1 MLLYSHSVNIHCSE
15 SITKWLS
22 AICFRGNSY
31 RRTEWGMISI
41 ILRIHNGNIKERRCR
56 LILWP
61 PMMPLFAK
69 EFWPH
74 WPVNKC
80 VWSYC
85 TMTQDKSAFSS
96 RQTALKGQSIQN
108 DNSVNIFSP
117 SYRSKP
123 VWISFFH
130 GIQQEKSWW
139 AAWFFGFL
147 LCSTEN
153 ITANGYVPT
162 WGCVNDGELL

>member
-1 MLLYSHSVNIHCSE
+1 MLLYSHSINIHCSE
-15 SITKWLS
+15 SIPKWLS

-80 VWSYC
+80 VWSYY
-85 TMTQDKSAFSS
+85 TMTQDKSVFSS
-96 RQTALKGQSIQN
+96 RQQTALKGQSIQN
-108 DNSVNIFSP
+108 DNSVIMFSP
-117 SYRSKP
+117 SYRSKHYLLSCGNKKRSCCFP
-123 VWISFFH
+123 YS
-130 GIQQEKSWW
+130 ENEWW
-139 AAWFFGFL
+139 SGTSAP
-147 LCSTEN
+147 SSK
-153 ITANGYVPT
+153 
-162 WGCVNDGELL
+162 NDKKQWVA